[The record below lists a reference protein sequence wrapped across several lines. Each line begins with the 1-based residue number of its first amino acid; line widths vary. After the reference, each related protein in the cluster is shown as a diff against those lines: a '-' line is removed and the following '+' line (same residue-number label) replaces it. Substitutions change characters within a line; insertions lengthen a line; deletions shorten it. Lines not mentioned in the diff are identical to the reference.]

1 MGSTS
6 PSSFSSTTTEVA
18 GCSSAA
24 ADGKTKISAETQ
36 RAQRKPSCAGG
47 NDFGNENTE
56 PESARRGINAHLHGA
71 SNFGDA
77 RGVASLRC
85 SSAQVLERVPLR
97 RGRGQIFSGRD
108 KPWRAGCGPKRSR
121 GLREKP

>member
-6 PSSFSSTTTEVA
+6 PSSFSSRTTEVA

-24 ADGKTKISAETQ
+24 ADGKAKISAETQ

-47 NDFGNENTE
+47 NDFGNENAE
-56 PESARRGINAHLHGA
+56 RESVRRGINAHLHWA
-71 SNFGDA
+71 SNFGDV

-85 SSAQVLERVPLR
+85 SSAQVLGRARLR
-97 RGRGQIFSGRD
+97 RGRDQIFS
-108 KPWRAGCGPKRSR
+108 
-121 GLREKP
+121 